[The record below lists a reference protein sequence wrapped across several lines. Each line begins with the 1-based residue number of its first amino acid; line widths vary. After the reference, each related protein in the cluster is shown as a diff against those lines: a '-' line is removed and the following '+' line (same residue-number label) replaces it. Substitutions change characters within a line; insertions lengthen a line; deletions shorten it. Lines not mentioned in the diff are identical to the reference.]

1 MREQGEGFFHFAKRK
16 SLQHRDYF
24 NGFVPDTQRYQ
35 MLLRESEAS
44 LNRQQEMEQQDS
56 GGFAQFLADYFA
68 QR

>member
-1 MREQGEGFFHFAKRK
+1 
-16 SLQHRDYF
+16 
-24 NGFVPDTQRYQ
+24 